1 MADVNSM
8 VRRGIVSSV
17 DTDHHTAQ
25 VYFPDM
31 SDMVSG
37 WLPVLHHGEAWDPA
51 VNDSVVVLMGY
62 GFNSDGYIVG
72 VVP

>member
-8 VRRGIVSSV
+8 VRRGIVSNV
-17 DTDHHTAQ
+17 NEDKHTAQ

-31 SDMVSG
+31 NNMVSG
-37 WLPVLHHGEAWDPA
+37 WLPVLHHGTEWDPM
-51 VNDSVVVLMGY
+51 VNDPVIVLMGY
-62 GFNSDGYIVG
+62 GFNSEGYILG